1 MHGTRRGRCRGRN
14 RAVGRAADAEGKR
27 RYGEYSRHDQSA
39 DDGQSARDFTP
50 QFGAPYLP
58 MPLRYATICPWAI
71 TMP

>member
-1 MHGTRRGRCRGRN
+1 MHGGGGRRRRGGNGAFC
-14 RAVGRAADAEGKR
+14 RAADAEGKR
-27 RYGEYSRHDQSA
+27 RYGEYTRHDQSA

-58 MPLRYATICPWAI
+58 MPLRYATTCPWAI